1 MRVSVK
7 TLVGVICST
16 LWFLVCVV
24 LALGLGIPLANLL
37 RDRDAVKIDVS
48 GVGSCNG
55 SVITVDRAWMWTQHP
70 SPLRVE
76 PLRDYT
82 VLKEFKGRNSI
93 VWGGTD
99 AQLVG
104 FDVLR
109 VDGNR
114 ITTDRMISIQGE
126 CHFTVDKAFLVGG
139 P

>member
-1 MRVSVK
+1 MRWFIVSVA
-7 TLVGVICST
+7 
-16 LWFLVCVV
+16 
-24 LALGLGIPLANLL
+24 LALGIPLPNLV

-48 GVGSCNG
+48 GVGSCSG

-93 VWGGTD
+93 VWGRT

-114 ITTDRMISIQGE
+114 VTTDRPIPIVGK
-126 CHFTVDKAFLVGG
+126 CHFTLDSYYCGGDTPCDKYIM
-139 P
+139 